1 MLLLVVGRKAGLNF
15 PKEIGPVSET
25 FARRGSSIRVQ
36 PGMKLFRVSQ
46 SNKKSETPR
55 WQPRGD
61 DTQVFPAVSPGRGGV
76 FRARVLAR
84 ALRVNSACPVS
95 SLLYG

>member
-1 MLLLVVGRKAGLNF
+1 MGGKTGKNLS
-15 PKEIGPVSET
+15 KETYSANET
-25 FARRGSSIRVQ
+25 FAGGDPSIPVQ
-36 PGMKLFRVSQ
+36 PEAKLFRVSQ
-46 SNKKSETPR
+46 SNQKSETPR

-61 DTQVFPAVSPGRGGV
+61 DTQVFPAVSPGRSGV
-76 FRARVLAR
+76 FGARLLAL

>member
-1 MLLLVVGRKAGLNF
+1 MLASGGKAGLNF
-15 PKEIGPVSET
+15 PKEIGPASET
-25 FARRGSSIRVQ
+25 FATDGSSIQVQ
-36 PGMKLFRVSQ
+36 PRTKLFRVSQ

-61 DTQVFPAVSPGRGGV
+61 DTQVFPAVSPGRSGV
-76 FRARVLAR
+76 FGARLLAL